1 MRTERFLQNS
11 FGVVIRQ
18 IVAVV
23 LNFAVR
29 TVFIYTLGMKYLGI
43 SGLFTNVLSVLSLA
57 EMGLGTVIQYSMY
70 KPMAEGDEEK
80 LLALLD
86 LYKKAYRIIALII
99 AAAGLLLIPFI
110 PSLIEGDYPENEI
123 LVYYLLYLFNTVSS
137 YFVVYKQS
145 LLTADQKIYVN
156 TIYQTVMQVIK
167 SIMQMVLLLVFG
179 NFLLYLLTEICA
191 TILKNILLVFKINRM
206 YPFLKRKGTYR
217 LDREEKK
224 PIMKN
229 VFAMFHH
236 MAGCKVL
243 TSTDNIIISSNL
255 GLLVEGIYDNHV
267 LVINAVTSFM
277 EYIYT
282 VLLSEV
288 GNMVATEKEEKVYRS
303 FSYIYFASFWL
314 YSFCSL
320 CFAVLMEPLMV
331 LWVGE
336 ENAFGKQISILLA
349 VQFFIYGIRKTPLVF
364 KEVMGLMWQDR
375 LKPFLEA
382 GINLVVS
389 LYLVRRIG
397 VPGVILGTIISMVST
412 SLWVEPYVLYKDG
425 FKRPLM
431 AFWKNFLKYLAGF
444 LPIALAVDFLCA
456 QIPLAGLSALLVK
469 GIVILISFNLLVC
482 LLFFKNPE
490 FKELMNLVRQLAG
503 KVDLNRKKDM
513 I

>member
-1 MRTERFLQNS
+1 M
-11 FGVVIRQ
+11 
-18 IVAVV
+18 
-23 LNFAVR
+23 
-29 TVFIYTLGMKYLGI
+29 
-43 SGLFTNVLSVLSLA
+43 
-57 EMGLGTVIQYSMY
+57 
-70 KPMAEGDEEK
+70 
-80 LLALLD
+80 
-86 LYKKAYRIIALII
+86 
-99 AAAGLLLIPFI
+99 
-110 PSLIEGDYPENEI
+110 
-123 LVYYLLYLFNTVSS
+123 
-137 YFVVYKQS
+137 
-145 LLTADQKIYVN
+145 
-156 TIYQTVMQVIK
+156 
-167 SIMQMVLLLVFG
+167 
-179 NFLLYLLTEICA
+179 
-191 TILKNILLVFKINRM
+191 
-206 YPFLKRKGTYR
+206 KRKGTYR